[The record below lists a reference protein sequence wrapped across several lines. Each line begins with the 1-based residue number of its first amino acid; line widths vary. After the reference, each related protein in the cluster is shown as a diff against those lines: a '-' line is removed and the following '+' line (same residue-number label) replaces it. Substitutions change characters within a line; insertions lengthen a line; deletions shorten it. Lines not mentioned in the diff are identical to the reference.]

1 MLKKLFA
8 GRWFRVAVM
17 LALVVALVAQ
27 SALFGEPEVV
37 EADALSDY
45 QQQQQAIQSEINE
58 LKQSLNSLKGELN
71 EQQVALAAAETKV
84 KQSEDTLSALKK
96 QLAAANKELEYAN
109 LEFSAA
115 QTELAK
121 QLNGFKTRL
130 RENYMNGDV
139 SLLDVVFDATSMED
153 FITRS
158 YYMER
163 ILLYDSNMIETI
175 NGTIE
180 VIREKRAA
188 QEQKI
193 SNLNTLK
200 AEQEKIQ
207 AELESARAEQKKLTD
222 EAQDDVDEV
231 TKEIKQRQKES
242 NEIAE
247 IIRSMQDPGTGSGTG
262 TYMWPLK
269 GYSTISSNYGWR
281 TLRGKRNLH
290 TGIDIPAPKGTTIYA
305 IDDGKV
311 ILSRKYGS
319 YGECVIIDHGNGISS
334 LYAHQSSRSVSVGAT
349 VTKGQ
354 AIGKVGSTGNSTGNH
369 LHLEIRKN
377 GSHVS
382 PWNYVS
388 KP

>member
-1 MLKKLFA
+1 M
-8 GRWFRVAVM
+8 FRKIFDNRALRLATVLVLVAV
-17 LALVVALVAQ
+17 LVVQSTFWGEAQ
-27 SALFGEPEVV
+27 PAQ
-37 EADALSDY
+37 ADALSDY
-45 QQQQQAIQSEINE
+45 QKQQAAIQSEINT
-58 LKQSLNSLKGELN
+58 LRQSLNALKGELN
-71 EQQVALAAAETKV
+71 EQQTALANADMKV
-84 KQSEDTLSALKK
+84 KQSEDTLAALTN
-96 QLAAANKELEYAN
+96 QLKAANKELEYAN
-109 LEFSAA
+109 IEFSAA
-115 QTELAK
+115 QTKLAQ

-139 SLLDVVFDATSMED
+139 SLLDVLFDATSMED

-175 NGTIE
+175 NGTIDE
-180 VIREKRAA
+180 IKEKRAI

-193 SNLNTLK
+193 SNLTTLK

-242 NEIAE
+242 NEIAA
-247 IIRSMQDPGTGSGTG
+247 IIQSMQDPGTGSGSG
-262 TYMWPLK
+262 TYSWPLK
-269 GYSTISSNYGWR
+269 GYSTISSGYGWR

-290 TGIDIPAPKGTTIYA
+290 TGIDIPAPKGTAIYA
-305 IDDGKV
+305 IDSGKV
-311 ILSRKYGS
+311 ILSRNYGS

-334 LYAHQSSRSVSVGAT
+334 LYAHQSKRVVSVGDTIA
-349 VTKGQ
+349 KGQ
-354 AIGKVGSTGNSTGNH
+354 KIGEVGSTGNSTGNH

>member
-1 MLKKLFA
+1 MFRKIFDNRALRFA
-8 GRWFRVAVM
+8 TVLVLVAV
-17 LALVVALVAQ
+17 LVVQSTFWEEAQ
-27 SALFGEPEVV
+27 PVQ
-37 EADALSDY
+37 ADALSDY
-45 QQQQQAIQSEINE
+45 QKQQAAIQSEINT
-58 LKQSLNSLKGELN
+58 LRQSLNALKGELN
-71 EQQVALAAAETKV
+71 EQQTALANADMKV
-84 KQSEDTLSALKK
+84 KQSEDTLAALTN
-96 QLAAANKELEYAN
+96 QLKAANKELEYAN
-109 LEFSAA
+109 IEFSAA
-115 QTELAK
+115 QTKLAQ

-139 SLLDVVFDATSMED
+139 SLLDVLFDATSMED

-175 NGTIE
+175 NGTIDE
-180 VIREKRAA
+180 IKEKRVI

-193 SNLNTLK
+193 ANLSTLK

-242 NEIAE
+242 NEIAA
-247 IIRSMQDPGTGSGTG
+247 IIQSMQDPGTGSGSG
-262 TYMWPLK
+262 TYSWPLK
-269 GYSTISSNYGWR
+269 GYSTISSGYGWR

-290 TGIDIPAPKGTTIYA
+290 TGIDIPAPKGTAIYA
-305 IDDGKV
+305 IDSGKV
-311 ILSRKYGS
+311 ILSRNYGS

-334 LYAHQSSRSVSVGAT
+334 LYAHQSKRVVSVGDTIA
-349 VTKGQ
+349 KGQ
-354 AIGKVGSTGNSTGNH
+354 KIGEVGSTGNSTGNH

>member
-1 MLKKLFA
+1 MLKNSKFQIILVLFLA
-8 GRWFRVAVM
+8 AVM
-17 LALVVALVAQ
+17 IAESSYYGQPQTVQ
-27 SALFGEPEVV
+27 
-37 EADALSDY
+37 ADALSDY
-45 QQQQQAIQSEINE
+45 QQQQQAIQSEINT
-58 LKQSLNSLKGELN
+58 LKQSLTSLKGELN
-71 EQQVALAAAETKV
+71 EQQTALANAEMKV
-84 KQSEDTLSALKK
+84 KQSEDTIALLTK
-96 QLAAANKELEYAN
+96 QLKVANKELEYAN
-109 LEFSAA
+109 IEFSAA
-115 QTELAK
+115 QTELAQ
-121 QLNGFKTRL
+121 QLNAFKTRL

-153 FITRS
+153 FIARS

-163 ILLYDSNMIETI
+163 ILLYDSNMIDTI

-180 VIREKRAA
+180 VIKEKRAV
-188 QEQKI
+188 QEEKI
-193 SNLNTLK
+193 ANLNTLK
-200 AEQEKIQ
+200 DEQTKIQ
-207 AELESARAEQKKLTD
+207 AELEAARAEQKKLTD
-222 EAQDDVDEV
+222 EAKEDVDEV

-242 NEIAE
+242 NEIAA
-247 IIRSMQDPGTGSGTG
+247 IIQSMQDPGGGSGSG

-290 TGIDIPAPKGTTIYA
+290 TGIDIPAPKGTSIYA
-305 IDDGKV
+305 IDSGKV

-319 YGECVIIDHGNGISS
+319 YGECVIVDHGNGISS
-334 LYAHQSSRSVSVGAT
+334 LYAHQSSRSVSVGDT
-349 VTKGQ
+349 VSKGQ
-354 AIGKVGSTGNSTGNH
+354 VIGKVGSTGNSTGNH

>member
-1 MLKKLFA
+1 MFRKIFDNRVLRFA
-8 GRWFRVAVM
+8 TVLILVAV
-17 LALVVALVAQ
+17 LVVQSTFWEEAQ
-27 SALFGEPEVV
+27 PVQ
-37 EADALSDY
+37 ADALSDY
-45 QQQQQAIQSEINE
+45 QKQQAAIQSEINT
-58 LKQSLNSLKGELN
+58 LRQSLNALKGELN
-71 EQQVALAAAETKV
+71 EQQTALANADMKV
-84 KQSEDTLSALKK
+84 KQSEDTLAALTN
-96 QLAAANKELEYAN
+96 QLKAANKELEYAN
-109 LEFSAA
+109 IEFSAA
-115 QTELAK
+115 QTKLAQ

-139 SLLDVVFDATSMED
+139 SLLDVLFDATSMED

-175 NGTIE
+175 NGTIDE
-180 VIREKRAA
+180 IKEKRVI

-193 SNLNTLK
+193 ANLSTLK

-242 NEIAE
+242 NEIAA
-247 IIRSMQDPGTGSGTG
+247 IIQSMQDPGTGSGSG
-262 TYMWPLK
+262 TYSWPLK
-269 GYSTISSNYGWR
+269 GYSTISSGYGWR

-290 TGIDIPAPKGTTIYA
+290 TGIDIPAPKGTAIYA
-305 IDDGKV
+305 IDSGKV
-311 ILSRKYGS
+311 ILSRNYGS

-334 LYAHQSSRSVSVGAT
+334 LYAHQSKRVVSVGDTIA
-349 VTKGQ
+349 KGQ
-354 AIGKVGSTGNSTGNH
+354 KIGEVGSTGNSTGNH

>member
-1 MLKKLFA
+1 MFRKIFDNRVLRFA
-8 GRWFRVAVM
+8 TVLILVAV
-17 LALVVALVAQ
+17 LVVQSTFWGEAQ
-27 SALFGEPEVV
+27 PAQ
-37 EADALSDY
+37 ADALSDY
-45 QQQQQAIQSEINE
+45 QKQQAAIQSEINT
-58 LKQSLNSLKGELN
+58 LRQSLNALKGELN
-71 EQQVALAAAETKV
+71 EQQTALANADMKV
-84 KQSEDTLSALKK
+84 KQSEDTLAALTN
-96 QLAAANKELEYAN
+96 QLKAANKELEYAN
-109 LEFSAA
+109 IEFSAA
-115 QTELAK
+115 QTKLAQ

-139 SLLDVVFDATSMED
+139 SLLDVLFDATSMED

-175 NGTIE
+175 NGTIDE
-180 VIREKRAA
+180 IKEKRVI

-193 SNLNTLK
+193 ANLSTLK

-242 NEIAE
+242 NEIAA
-247 IIRSMQDPGTGSGTG
+247 IIQSMQDPGTGSGSG
-262 TYMWPLK
+262 TYSWPLK
-269 GYSTISSNYGWR
+269 GYSTISSGYGWR

-290 TGIDIPAPKGTTIYA
+290 TGIDIPAPKGTAIYA
-305 IDDGKV
+305 IDSGKV
-311 ILSRKYGS
+311 ILSRNYGS

-334 LYAHQSSRSVSVGAT
+334 LYAHQSKRVVSVGDTIA
-349 VTKGQ
+349 KGQ
-354 AIGKVGSTGNSTGNH
+354 KIGEVGSTGNSTGNH

>member
-1 MLKKLFA
+1 MLRKIFDNRAVRFVTVITL
-8 GRWFRVAVM
+8 VAV
-17 LALVVALVAQ
+17 LVVQGAFWGEAQ
-27 SALFGEPEVV
+27 PAQ
-37 EADALSDY
+37 ADALSDY
-45 QQQQQAIQSEINE
+45 QKQQAAIQSEINT
-58 LKQSLNSLKGELN
+58 LRQSLNALKGELN
-71 EQQVALAAAETKV
+71 EQQTALANADMKV
-84 KQSEDTLSALKK
+84 KQSEDTLTALTN
-96 QLAAANKELEYAN
+96 QLKAANKELEYAN
-109 LEFSAA
+109 IEFSAA
-115 QTELAK
+115 QTKLAQ

-139 SLLDVVFDATSMED
+139 SLLDVLFDATSMED

-175 NGTIE
+175 NGTIDE
-180 VIREKRAA
+180 IREKRAI

-193 SNLNTLK
+193 SNLSTLK

-207 AELESARAEQKKLTD
+207 SELESARAEQKKLTD
-222 EAQDDVDEV
+222 EAQEDVDEV
-231 TKEIKQRQKES
+231 TREIKQRQKES
-242 NEIAE
+242 NEIAA
-247 IIRSMQDPGTGSGTG
+247 IIQSMQDPGTGSGSG
-262 TYMWPLK
+262 TYSWPLK
-269 GYSTISSNYGWR
+269 GYSTVSSGYGWR

-290 TGIDIPAPKGTTIYA
+290 TGIDIPAPKSTPIYA
-305 IDDGKV
+305 IDSGKV
-311 ILSRKYGS
+311 ILSRTYGT

-334 LYAHQSSRSVSVGAT
+334 LYAHQSKRVVSVGDTIA
-349 VTKGQ
+349 KGQ
-354 AIGKVGSTGNSTGNH
+354 KIGEVGSTGNSTGNH